1 MHTEVKDF
9 IRLVKGKFGYKFRLK
24 KVLEVGSKYINGSVR
39 KYFWFCNYTGVDIGR
54 GKGVDLVG
62 HLADVKS
69 KLIPNFD
76 TVIST
81 EALEHD
87 KRYIE
92 SLQTMYHMLND
103 GGLLIVTCAGPHRE
117 EHGTAKA
124 YGYLSPDTNDYYG
137 NVSVEDF
144 EKVLPPSLFSVY
156 VLQYTSGKSDLQFY
170 GIKKITQMTSRDIY
184 RALIKSTT
192 K

>member
-1 MHTEVKDF
+1 MHTEVKQF
-9 IRLVKGKFGYKFRLK
+9 VQVIRSKFFYKFRFK

-39 KYFWFCNYTGVDIGR
+39 KYFWFCDYTGIDIGK
-54 GKGVDLVG
+54 GKGVDIMG
-62 HLADVKS
+62 HLVDVKD

-87 KRYIE
+87 KLWRE

-117 EHGTAKA
+117 EHGTSNAHSE
-124 YGYLSPDTNDYYG
+124 LSPDTNDYYG

-144 EKVLPPSLFSVY
+144 ETVLPPSLFSVY
-156 VLQYTSGKSDLQFY
+156 VLQYANGKSDLQFY
-170 GIKKITQMTSRDIY
+170 GIKKLTQLTSQQIY
-184 RALIKSTT
+184 KALIKSL